1 VVLVAS
7 GPRTDAGQVSSQR
20 RSSVH
25 EPNEPSHMKI
35 LVTGGTGSFG
45 RAFIG
50 HCQKHH
56 PEVTRLISLSRDEV
70 KADQIGDQFKTY
82 HQFRA
87 YLGDVRDYHRLCQAF
102 YGTDVV
108 VHAAALKRVNAHT
121 DGGELIKTNVIG
133 TMNVVNACLAC
144 GVKQLVFISSDK
156 AVEPMNQYGKTKAS
170 AEGFVIGSNAYNP
183 DTFRASVVRYG
194 NVLGSRGSVLQV
206 WRKQQQAGERLQITD
221 TEMTRFWMPL
231 SAAVELVWEAIGRQS
246 YQDGSTGGEIFV
258 PSLKSASVYDLMR
271 MVMRQTGDFK
281 EPNVSVIGIRAG
293 GEKVHEVLL
302 STEEVTRT
310 LYDAASDLYIVP
322 PSGPTWTE
330 ERWTGQAVPS
340 TYRYTSNAPD
350 RLMSE
355 AELRTLMA
363 SADEQGY

>member
-1 VVLVAS
+1 MVLVAS
-7 GPRTDAGQVSSQR
+7 GPRTDASEVSDQC

-25 EPNEPSHMKI
+25 QPNEPRHMKI

-50 HCQKHH
+50 HCQEHH

-156 AVEPMNQYGKTKAS
+156 AVEAMNQYGKTKAS
-170 AEGFVIGSNAYNP
+170 AEGFVIGSNAYHP
-183 DTFRASVVRYG
+183 ETFRASVVRYG
-194 NVLGSRGSVLQV
+194 NVLGSRGSVLQL
-206 WRKQQQAGERLQITD
+206 WRKQQQRGERLQITD

-231 SAAVELVWEAIGRQS
+231 SAAVELVWKAIDRQV
-246 YQDGSTGGEIFV
+246 GGEIFV
-258 PSLKSASVYDLMR
+258 PSLKSASVHDLMR
-271 MVMRQTGDFK
+271 TVVRQTGNFR
-281 EPNVSVIGIRAG
+281 ELNASVIGIRAG

-310 LYDAASDLYIVP
+310 LYDSSCDLYIVP
-322 PSGPTWTE
+322 PSGPTWTQDA
-330 ERWTGQAVPS
+330 WAGKAVPS

-350 RLMSE
+350 RLMND
-355 AELRTLMA
+355 AQLRSLIA